1 MLLFPHVGHL
11 QVSITRPISYLY
23 KSDSGIDKYEE
34 EIVPDDEKVIVKKII
49 MQNGCL
55 VLHDDWCMYMVNNN
69 MG

>member
-34 EIVPDDEKVIVKKII
+34 EIVPDDESDR
-49 MQNGCL
+49 QENSNAEWLFGTSR
-55 VLHDDWCMYMVNNN
+55 
-69 MG
+69 